1 MNSFLHDTA
10 QTIISE
16 YPKPEA
22 LTLVFPNRRAILH
35 FRKHF
40 SELISK
46 PVFAPRM
53 LTIEEFIAG
62 YSPLREPDQLELV
75 HRLFQSYQQIVK
87 LDEPFDKF
95 YFWGEMLLRDFNE
108 VDKYLVDATLLF
120 RDLSQQKELD
130 AVFDY
135 LTEEQRQF
143 LMEFWGNFKG
153 ELTLNKQKFLQ
164 LWRHLADVYLA
175 FRQQLKASG
184 LAYEGMI
191 HRALAEQIET
201 FEVRGD
207 YAFIG
212 FNALTKAEEIILS
225 YFAAHGARLF
235 WDLDDY
241 YVNNKIQEAGE
252 FFREYQQHP
261 VLGKTFPSGIPSNF
275 RNPKS
280 IRVIGAAQPIGQAK
294 IMSQLVSEQLGQGMK
309 PEETLIVLPD
319 EKLLMP
325 VLHGI
330 SGVVD
335 KLNVTMGYSLTQTP
349 LFSLVELLIEL
360 QERRRGSEFSF
371 RAVLGILN
379 HPYGIAPDP
388 DNAARKRHEIVDKN
402 WIRIPS
408 SFLASGNDLYRTIF
422 QQAAIENC
430 IPYLR
435 DVMRVLGSLPSL
447 SDFDKEYVWHFIK
460 ALNRLDEIVGSTV
473 TDWSSFLRLFKQ
485 YMRSMKIPFSGEP
498 LQGLQV
504 MGMLE
509 TRNLDFKNVFLLS
522 LNEGALPSA
531 GGSASYIPY
540 NIRKAYH
547 LPTVEHKDAMYAYLF
562 YRVLQRAENVHL
574 FYNTETDL
582 IGQGEMSRFLQQLI
596 FESGMPVTMGVLHN
610 AIKPAPGM
618 PISIPKDESI
628 LEALRNINRR
638 QGDYGGFSPSALN
651 NYIEC
656 RLRFFFQNVMRIRE
670 AKEVEEEVDARMMG
684 EIVHNVL
691 EKFYQSLAKKKQ
703 SNLVIESD
711 FSNFEET
718 VEKLLEA
725 EIRRYYHIN
734 PDKELRYEGQL
745 KLVRDVVHKF
755 INQIISRDMEY
766 TPFTMEGSE
775 QKLWCTLPVS
785 KEPGEIIIS
794 GIIDRIDRK
803 DDLVRIVDYKTGRD
817 KLEFKSV
824 EELFDR
830 EIHDHPKAAFQ
841 TLLYAWM
848 YKNAT
853 GEAGLIQPGLMNMR
867 NLFSEDF
874 RFGLVMKGQRLE
886 EVNALLPEF
895 EVRLREL
902 MEEIYNPEVPFD
914 QTTNLKN
921 CSYCDFARICHR

>member
-1 MNSFLHDTA
+1 MNSFLNDTA
-10 QTIISE
+10 KSIISD
-16 YPKPEA
+16 YPKPEE
-22 LTLVFPNRRAILH
+22 LTLVFPNRRAILY

-62 YSPLREPDQLELV
+62 FSSHREPDQLELV
-75 HRLFQSYQQIVK
+75 HRLYRTYQQIVK

-108 VDKYLVDATLLF
+108 VDKYLVDAALLF
-120 RDLSQQKELD
+120 KDLSKQKVLD

-135 LTEEQRQF
+135 LTEDQRKF
-143 LMEFWGNFKG
+143 LMDFWGNFKG
-153 ELTLNKQKFLQ
+153 ELTLNKQKFLE
-164 LWRHLADVYLA
+164 LWRHLADVYEA
-175 FRQQLKASG
+175 YRQQLLSEG
-184 LAYEGMI
+184 LAYEGLL
-191 HRALAEQIET
+191 HREVAERIAEE
-201 FEVRGD
+201 EVKGT

-212 FNALTKAEEIILS
+212 FNALTKAEELIITH
-225 YFAAHGARLF
+225 FTTQRARLF

-261 VLGKTFPSGIPSNF
+261 VLGTTFPSIIPANF
-275 RNPKS
+275 RLPKS
-280 IRVIGAAQPIGQAK
+280 IHAIGATQPIGQTK
-294 IMSQLVSEQLGQGMK
+294 IMSQLVQEQFSAGMK
-309 PEETLIVLPD
+309 AEETLIVLPD

-330 SGVVD
+330 SGSVD
-335 KLNVTMGYSLTQTP
+335 KLNVTMGYSLIQTP
-349 LFSLVELLIEL
+349 LFSLVELLMEL
-360 QERRRGSEFSF
+360 QERKRGNEFSY
-371 RAVLGILN
+371 RPVLGILN
-379 HPYGIAPDP
+379 HPYGTAPDP
-388 DNAARKRHEIVDKN
+388 DNAAMKRHEIIEKN
-402 WIRIPS
+402 WIQIPAA
-408 SFLASGNDLYRTIF
+408 FLASGNDLHRTIF
-422 QQAAIENC
+422 RFVEIESC
-430 IPYLR
+430 ISYLR
-435 DVMRVLGSLPSL
+435 EVMLALGAIPSF
-447 SDFDKEYVWHFIK
+447 SDFDKEYAWHFLK
-460 ALNRLDEIVGSTV
+460 ALNRLEEIVGSTV
-473 TDWSSFLRLFKQ
+473 TDWASFLRLFRQ
-485 YMRSMKIPFSGEP
+485 YMRSLKIPFSGEP

-522 LNEGALPSA
+522 LNEGALPS
-531 GGSASYIPY
+531 GGGNGSYIPY

-547 LPTVEHKDAMYAYLF
+547 LPTVEYKDAMYAYLF
-562 YRVLQRAENVHL
+562 YRLLQRAENVYL

-596 FESGMPVTMGVLHN
+596 FESGMPISMGVLHN
-610 AIKPAPGM
+610 EIKPAPGM

-628 LEALRNINRR
+628 LEALRNINKR

-684 EIVHNVL
+684 DIVHKVL
-691 EKFYQSLAKKKQ
+691 DKFYLGLIEKKQ
-703 SNLVIESD
+703 SKHVDTKD
-711 FSNFEET
+711 FQHFEKI
-718 VEKLLEA
+718 VEKLLED
-725 EIRRYYHIN
+725 EIKNHYNIN

-745 KLVRDVVHKF
+745 RLVRDVVHKF
-755 INQIISRDMEY
+755 IHQIISRDKEY
-766 TPFTMEGSE
+766 APFTMEGLE
-775 QKLWCTLPVS
+775 QKLYCSLPVS
-785 KEPGEIIIS
+785 GEPEEIIIN

-817 KLEFKSV
+817 QLNFKNV

-830 EIHDHPKAAFQ
+830 EVDHPKAAFQ

-874 RFGLVMKGQRLE
+874 RFGLVMKNQRLE

-895 EVRLREL
+895 EARLREL
-902 MEEIYNPEVPFD
+902 MEEVFNPEVPFD

>member
-1 MNSFLHDTA
+1 MNSFLYDTA
-10 QTIISE
+10 KSIISD
-16 YPKPEA
+16 YPKPEE
-22 LTLVFPNRRAILH
+22 LTLVFPNRRAILY

-62 YSPLREPDQLELV
+62 FSSHREPDQLELV
-75 HRLFQSYQQIVK
+75 HRLYRTYQQIVK

-108 VDKYLVDATLLF
+108 VDKYLVDAALLF
-120 RDLSQQKELD
+120 KDLSKQKELD

-135 LTEEQRQF
+135 LTEDQRKF
-143 LMEFWGNFKG
+143 LMDFWGNFKG
-153 ELTLNKQKFLQ
+153 ELTLNKQKFLE
-164 LWRHLADVYLA
+164 LWRHLADVYQA
-175 FRQQLKASG
+175 YRQQLLSEG
-184 LAYEGMI
+184 LAYEGLL
-191 HRALAEQIET
+191 HREVAERIAEE
-201 FEVRGD
+201 EVTGT

-212 FNALTKAEEIILS
+212 FNALTKAEELIITH
-225 YFAAHGARLF
+225 FTTHGARLF

-261 VLGKTFPSGIPSNF
+261 VLGMTFPSIIPANF
-275 RNPKS
+275 RLPKS
-280 IRVIGAAQPIGQAK
+280 IHAIGATQPIGQTK
-294 IMSQLVSEQLGQGMK
+294 IMSQLVQEQFSAGMK
-309 PEETLIVLPD
+309 AEETLIVLPD

-330 SGVVD
+330 SGSVD
-335 KLNVTMGYSLTQTP
+335 KLNVTMGYSLIQTP
-349 LFSLVELLIEL
+349 LFSLVELLMEL
-360 QERRRGSEFSF
+360 QERKRGNEFSY
-371 RAVLGILN
+371 RPVLGILN

-388 DNAARKRHEIVDKN
+388 DNAAMKRHEIIEKN
-402 WIRIPS
+402 WIQIPAG
-408 SFLASGNDLYRTIF
+408 FLASGNDLHRTIF
-422 QQAAIENC
+422 RFIEIESC
-430 IPYLR
+430 TSYLR
-435 DVMRVLGSLPSL
+435 EVMLALGAIPSL
-447 SDFDKEYVWHFIK
+447 SDFDKEYAWHFLK
-460 ALNRLDEIVGSTV
+460 ALNRLEEIVGSTV
-473 TDWSSFLRLFKQ
+473 ADWASFLRLFRQ
-485 YMRSMKIPFSGEP
+485 YMRSLKIPFSGEP

-522 LNEGALPSA
+522 LNEGALPS
-531 GGSASYIPY
+531 GGGNGSYIPY

-562 YRVLQRAENVHL
+562 YRLLQRAENVYL

-596 FESGMPVTMGVLHN
+596 FESGMPISMGVLHN
-610 AIKPAPGM
+610 EIKPAPGM

-628 LEALRNINRR
+628 LEALRNINKR

-684 EIVHNVL
+684 DIVHKVL
-691 EKFYQSLAKKKQ
+691 DKFYLGLIEKKQ
-703 SNLVIESD
+703 SKQVDTKD
-711 FSNFEET
+711 FQNFEKV
-718 VEKLLEA
+718 VEQLLED
-725 EIRRYYHIN
+725 EIKKYYNIS

-745 KLVRDVVHKF
+745 RLVRDVVHKF
-755 INQIISRDMEY
+755 IHQIISRDKEY
-766 TPFTMEGSE
+766 APFTMEGLE
-775 QKLWCTLPVS
+775 QKLYCSLPVS
-785 KEPGEIIIS
+785 GEPEEIIIS

-803 DDLVRIVDYKTGRD
+803 DGLVRIVDYKTGRD
-817 KLEFKSV
+817 QLNFKSV

-830 EIHDHPKAAFQ
+830 EVDHPKAAFQ

-874 RFGLVMKGQRLE
+874 RFGLVMKNQRLE

-895 EVRLREL
+895 EARLREL
-902 MEEIYNPEVPFD
+902 MEEVFNPEVPFD